1 KQYEDALHLMQL
13 AFESFSQADKK
24 WLEIIDNYGL
34 VCLDVMSL
42 YFFSFYIHKHGLKQA
57 HGKNMER
64 LRELRGNGFIPELA
78 LYVRLNILKALQCFY
93 QNDLDGARNFV
104 IKAETD
110 WRRLQISDTNLAEMQ
125 SMGFTEKEA
134 TRALR
139 LCQSNMEEAIQHVFA
154 KRNETRQRDEDEQR
168 RLAERARAR
177 RYGKTK
183 GNRFID
189 VNMLDKIK
197 ETGIPEE
204 IAVEAL
210 KQTDNHYEQTMD
222 QCFNIEKRAL
232 LMAKILQRSMRL
244 NSLDVRSL
252 QDMGFNEAR
261 CRAALIATSKN
272 LRHAIQYL
280 LNPTA
285 EQKEQVDRLEAEIV
299 TYMSTLQL
307 LQTKEQEEKEKEK
320 EKTNTD
326 EKEQEK
332 EKQTENNDANKDEDS
347 KMNDNN
353 ANNATSTTQNETETR
368 EEITTS
374 EPAI

>member
-1 KQYEDALHLMQL
+1 KQYEDALYLMQL

-154 KRNETRQRDEDEQR
+154 KRNETRQRDE
-168 RLAERARAR
+168 
-177 RYGKTK
+177 
-183 GNRFID
+183 
-189 VNMLDKIK
+189 
-197 ETGIPEE
+197 
-204 IAVEAL
+204 
-210 KQTDNHYEQTMD
+210 
-222 QCFNIEKRAL
+222 
-232 LMAKILQRSMRL
+232 
-244 NSLDVRSL
+244 VRSL
-252 QDMGFNEAR
+252 QHMGFNEAR

-285 EQKEQVDRLEAEIV
+285 EQKEQVDRLEAEIEE
-299 TYMSTLQL
+299 
-307 LQTKEQEEKEKEK
+307 KEKEKEK

-353 ANNATSTTQNETETR
+353 AK
-368 EEITTS
+368 
-374 EPAI
+374 